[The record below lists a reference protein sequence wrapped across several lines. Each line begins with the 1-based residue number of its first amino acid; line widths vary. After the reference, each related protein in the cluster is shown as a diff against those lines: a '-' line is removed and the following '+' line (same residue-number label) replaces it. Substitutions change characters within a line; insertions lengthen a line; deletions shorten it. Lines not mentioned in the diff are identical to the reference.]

1 MMGIVGNLRQSVE
14 NQFDNTPGGGI
25 FDPSESTRELAE
37 ATEGDVGSDN
47 QFDDTAID
55 NQFDDDPGGG
65 IFDPS
70 ESTRELAEATEGD
83 VGPDNQFDNTA
94 VDNQFDD
101 EPGGGFADTATD
113 SAADAAAE
121 ARDVAF
127 NIGPDWLDE
136 AAIVGVVVL
145 TLGALLWLARPLLGI
160 AEGVSS

>member
-1 MMGIVGNLRQSVE
+1 MGVVGDLRQSVE
-14 NQFDNTPGGGI
+14 NQFDNT
-25 FDPSESTRELAE
+25 
-37 ATEGDVGSDN
+37 
-47 QFDDTAID
+47 
-55 NQFDDDPGGG
+55 PGGG

-113 SAADAAAE
+113 AAADTASNV
-121 ARDVAF
+121 RDVAF

-136 AAIVGVVVL
+136 VAIVGVVVVA
-145 TLGALLWLARPLLGI
+145 LGALLWLARPLLGI